1 MAMTMTTVQ
10 ARERL
15 QQRIAEL
22 DRLKAATSG
31 SGAAGG
37 EEVGVDATITCKV
50 RVPCSVYHACTT
62 RMPCLCRAYTVHML

>member
-1 MAMTMTTVQ
+1 MTMTMTMVQ

-31 SGAAGG
+31 SGAAGS